1 MRRPVAAAAAALLA
15 TGAATAYAAGP
26 LGSTTHASGG
36 NSGAT
41 ITVSPASPG
50 ARAVVRLRVRHTFFC
65 GRPRPATI
73 VLKFP
78 GAEHVPS
85 SIPAGAVHLSAGRM
99 KAVRVSGNAVAVTVQ
114 PPPVKSIMCMSIVLG
129 KLRVMFDKTARLGN
143 PSQAGTY
150 TVTVTDGRAHYTA
163 HFAISS

>member
-15 TGAATAYAAGP
+15 TGAATAYAAVP
-26 LGSTTHASGG
+26 LGTTHAAGG
-36 NSGAT
+36 NGGAT

-50 ARAVVRLRVRHTFFC
+50 ARAVVKLNVRHPFFC
-65 GRPRPATI
+65 GHPRPATI
-73 VLKFP
+73 VLTFP
-78 GAEHVPS
+78 GAEQVPS

-99 KAVRVSGNAVAVTVQ
+99 KAVHVSGNAVAVTVQ

-129 KLRVMFDKTARLGN
+129 KLRVVFDKTARLGN

-150 TVTVTDGRAHYTA
+150 TVTVTDGRAHYTG